1 MQRPHG
7 GARNF
12 TTPPDPAPNPRHAAA
27 RLPGSAVGRETA
39 TRTRTAGA
47 VGVSPE
53 HALFSGVAPHPWSP
67 PLHLRGNGGWR
78 RRSPLARV
86 APPAGH
92 RARTGTPGASTSAGT
107 PQSLSCGGLAPGA
120 RERSERRARPC
131 PLDTSSRT
139 APGGSWNP
147 QPFFLFYFLL
157 PFLFS
162 FFFFSGMYITYR
174 QQQTV
179 QILKARLECLP
190 VFRRM
195 SPFPHQDDTSLHQPA
210 PF

>member
-27 RLPGSAVGRETA
+27 RLQGSAVGRETA

-47 VGVSPE
+47 VGVSP
-53 HALFSGVAPHPWSP
+53 
-67 PLHLRGNGGWR
+67 
-78 RRSPLARV
+78 
-86 APPAGH
+86 
-92 RARTGTPGASTSAGT
+92 RARAVFWGRSTSVVASASSPGKRRLAKAE
-107 PQSLSCGGLAPGA
+107 PLGQGRPASRSQSQDWNPGSFDLRRDASVSLSCGGLAPGA

-131 PLDTSSRT
+131 PLDTSSCT

-147 QPFFLFYFLL
+147 QPFFLFFFLL
-157 PFLFS
+157 PFLF
-162 FFFFSGMYITYR
+162 FFFFSGMYITHK

>member
-27 RLPGSAVGRETA
+27 RLQDSAVGRETA

-107 PQSLSCGGLAPGA
+107 PQSLFPAEGSRPAPEREASGA
-120 RERSERRARPC
+120 HAPAPWTPAPAQPREAAGILSRFSFS
-131 PLDTSSRT
+131 TSS
-139 APGGSWNP
+139 
-147 QPFFLFYFLL
+147 FL
-157 PFLFS
+157 